1 MRIALIG
8 CSKRKNEVGSSGFI
22 KARDLYAGEL
32 FKKRVA
38 LVESKNIPWY
48 ILSAKSGL
56 LKPFVPVRTY
66 DYTFAQMTE
75 LERAEWHVG
84 VANQLF
90 SELFYT
96 FGDPKLSTV
105 TIEFH
110 CGSDYCE
117 PLATILGLFG
127 VKSEKP
133 VAGLGIGQQLKFYS
147 GAK

>member
-8 CSKRKNEVGSSGFI
+8 CSKKKNKVGVTGYCA
-22 KARDLYAGEL
+22 ARDLYAGEL

-38 LVESKNIPWY
+38 TVEAKGLPWY
-48 ILSAKSGL
+48 VLSAKSGL
-56 LKPFVPVRTY
+56 LSPTVQVRTY

-90 SELFYT
+90 TELFYT

-110 CGSDYCE
+110 CGSNYCE
-117 PLATILGLFG
+117 PLATILGMFG
-127 VKSEKP
+127 IKSEKP

-147 GAK
+147 KV